1 MSDNPSAVPIER
13 PQYNFAQTV
22 QGFGGLDHELGSNE
36 HLLGIS
42 SAASYPAASMNH
54 ANALPPA
61 RYSSAM
67 PVYDEPPYLATGP
80 GGHQGVESQ
89 RQLDGHPTPGMMQRI
104 PFAPGRPRLEYGAP
118 TIIDVPN
125 GGPPSQVP
133 VPYNVAGPFR
143 GNPSIV
149 YSGVPVTE
157 DLKSLASRYLH
168 NPGSNV
174 DKLRIRRSRS
184 GTVKVLIFL
193 DIPVASGA
201 LRLEQFAP
209 AIFEVSNDSPPSH
222 VPPLNIAGPS
232 RVNPSIGHPVNSG
245 VSVAEDIE
253 DLASRC
259 LHNPSSHVDKLRM
272 RRSRSGAVKVLILL
286 EVDDTM

>member
-1 MSDNPSAVPIER
+1 
-13 PQYNFAQTV
+13 
-22 QGFGGLDHELGSNE
+22 
-36 HLLGIS
+36 
-42 SAASYPAASMNH
+42 
-54 ANALPPA
+54 
-61 RYSSAM
+61 
-67 PVYDEPPYLATGP
+67 
-80 GGHQGVESQ
+80 
-89 RQLDGHPTPGMMQRI
+89 
-104 PFAPGRPRLEYGAP
+104 
-118 TIIDVPN
+118 
-125 GGPPSQVP
+125 
-133 VPYNVAGPFR
+133 
-143 GNPSIV
+143 
-149 YSGVPVTE
+149 VPVTE

-209 AIFEVSNDSPPSH
+209 AIFVSVLLPPFPYMYIQPSLLRICLQEVSNDSPPNH
-222 VPPLNIAGPS
+222 VLPPLNVAGPS

-245 VSVAEDIE
+245 MSVAEDIE

-272 RRSRSGAVKVLILL
+272 RRSRSGSVKVLILL